1 MARRA
6 ILVLGLLAVTCGPA
20 WSAPSWAQTPTAP
33 QSCSVPPV
41 TNEKLQRNADGKM
54 QNSDGKGNTD
64 RTVVV
69 DRIEF
74 DRPVHLSNSD
84 VEQIVKTANK
94 MEWDTNSSGWVD
106 TLAEIELRGAWQD
119 RGYFEINLAA
129 HARSDGGDSDHERF
143 VVAVHVE
150 KEGPQFHLGTLQF
163 AGGTVVSYA
172 DLRQV
177 FPLREGEFFNV
188 GQVRA
193 GIEALTKLYSSKG
206 YIDFTA
212 VPLTNVD
219 ENLQRI
225 DLVMQLNE
233 QRQYRVGSLEI
244 QGLDPG
250 LEAGLRSIIVPG
262 EAIKMESITAF
273 FKENRSALP
282 PRALDNLE
290 IRRDVRTG
298 IVDLTFDARTCP

>member
-1 MARRA
+1 
-6 ILVLGLLAVTCGPA
+6 
-20 WSAPSWAQTPTAP
+20 
-33 QSCSVPPV
+33 
-41 TNEKLQRNADGKM
+41 
-54 QNSDGKGNTD
+54 
-64 RTVVV
+64 
-69 DRIEF
+69 
-74 DRPVHLSNSD
+74 
-84 VEQIVKTANK
+84 
-94 MEWDTNSSGWVD
+94 
-106 TLAEIELRGAWQD
+106 
-119 RGYFEINLAA
+119 
-129 HARSDGGDSDHERF
+129 
-143 VVAVHVE
+143 
-150 KEGPQFHLGTLQF
+150 
-163 AGGTVVSYA
+163 
-172 DLRQV
+172 
-177 FPLREGEFFNV
+177 
-188 GQVRA
+188 
-193 GIEALTKLYSSKG
+193 LYSSKG